1 MKDIQIVRI
10 TESLRAQDVIKKG
23 SILGGFYIFLCY
35 LFLTY
40 SYSLFIPQ
48 FINLIMHMI
57 IHPKP
62 LKTQHVKLSNNWKNV
77 LVICLHGLKITEW
90 KLTQKNATFLL
101 VRRTVTCDKLKIDV
115 NVVKFE
121 RSLEQELLLKSYL

>member
-23 SILGGFYIFLCY
+23 SILGGLYIFLCY

-77 LVICLHGLKITEW
+77 LVICLHGLKITE
-90 KLTQKNATFLL
+90 
-101 VRRTVTCDKLKIDV
+101 
-115 NVVKFE
+115 
-121 RSLEQELLLKSYL
+121 